1 MTMLNNIGPHVNK
14 YKKLI
19 YMLRGSYARLVKKNI
34 LQLGAIKSIDLIYK
48 VHDQKVFPN
57 HVRMK

>member
-1 MTMLNNIGPHVNK
+1 MLNNIDPHVNK

-34 LQLGAIKSIDLIYK
+34 LRVGTIK
-48 VHDQKVFPN
+48 
-57 HVRMK
+57 